1 MHHRFSSTRGKMIL
15 ELVLVALLIL
25 GILLIAYKRV
35 VNEFQ
40 ILQKDWTPNIEWSPL
55 LHEALPL
62 VIRNVDEGWRGA
74 GWTRKATAHK
84 TWPIRVAYQGQ
95 PMQSTWNK
103 WISAPP
109 GQPAITNMSE
119 IAAVQDLP
127 IHTWMDGGF
136 RRWSWLPAV
145 AHQTQVG
152 VLGPSVGALPATKA
166 TAAAT
171 VLIPTDGAPLEV
183 WLAHEGAVPASV
195 ALEGRDP
202 WSITAEEAPWISEVK
217 YVELRL
223 RPGNAL
229 VIPTHWWWSAR
240 PQLPVVTDT
249 PSMGDGS
256 WYWLGAFH
264 TPISRLVTTV
274 RGIGSLKR

>member
-1 MHHRFSSTRGKMIL
+1 MIL
-15 ELVLVALLIL
+15 ELVLVALLVV
-25 GILLIAYKRV
+25 GFLLIAYKRA

-62 VIRNVDEGWRGA
+62 VIRNIDDGWRGT

-84 TWPIRVAYQGQ
+84 TWPIRVVRNGQ
-95 PMQSTWNK
+95 PMRATWDK
-103 WISAPP
+103 WIASPP

-119 IAAVQDLP
+119 IAATQNLP
-127 IHTWMDGGF
+127 VHAWLDGGF
-136 RRWSWLPAV
+136 RRWSWLPAGSV
-145 AHQTQVG
+145 QSQVG
-152 VLGPSVGALPATKA
+152 VLGPTTRAALPASKT

-171 VLIPTDGAPLEV
+171 ILVPTDGAPLQV
-183 WLAHEGAVPASV
+183 WLAHEGAVPTSV
-195 ALEGRDP
+195 TLAGRDP

-240 PQLPVVTDT
+240 PQLPVVADKPT
-249 PSMGDGS
+249 MGDGS
-256 WYWLGAFH
+256 WYWLAEFH
-264 TPISRLVTTV
+264 TPISRLVSAVSRRPTKT
-274 RGIGSLKR
+274 S